1 MELRYRRRMN
11 MPVWSLPGFL
21 LGTDG
26 ADGSYHGLIDEAQH
40 RTQRGLI
47 ANQFG
52 PTIGYPDPKPI
63 QVNTGSWQPN
73 IGWYPQEQPTL
84 DTTIHTNITDWNT
97 NGTLKSAPD
106 TILGQSTAP
115 KSGTLGSYESDG
127 VGSIFGKQGNTGP
140 AGGNS
145 TQGAGFK
152 LNRISGQQWANI
164 GQSTIGMA
172 AAGMQ
177 SFGPVAS
184 QGALLANAG
193 QRTAHGA
200 DYDWIKQNNIDEA
213 GEMYDMRKE
222 NTANTLKA
230 TSAGIGL
237 GTAVGTGIGMSTG
250 AAAGSVAGP
259 IGAVAGAVIG
269 LGVGLL
275 GARHRKAKLRRQ
287 IFNAQQQVNHI
298 NIFNNASAQTDA
310 LSDAY
315 YGEYGNTQGGALY
328 SAKYGK
334 DSFGTAHNVKNA
346 MKQFNSKLS
355 LPDMKKQDE

>member
-1 MELRYRRRMN
+1 
-11 MPVWSLPGFL
+11 
-21 LGTDG
+21 
-26 ADGSYHGLIDEAQH
+26 
-40 RTQRGLI
+40 
-47 ANQFG
+47 
-52 PTIGYPDPKPI
+52 
-63 QVNTGSWQPN
+63 
-73 IGWYPQEQPTL
+73 
-84 DTTIHTNITDWNT
+84 
-97 NGTLKSAPD
+97 
-106 TILGQSTAP
+106 
-115 KSGTLGSYESDG
+115 
-127 VGSIFGKQGNTGP
+127 
-140 AGGNS
+140 
-145 TQGAGFK
+145 
-152 LNRISGQQWANI
+152 
-164 GQSTIGMA
+164 
-172 AAGMQ
+172 
-177 SFGPVAS
+177 
-184 QGALLANAG
+184 
-193 QRTAHGA
+193 
-200 DYDWIKQNNIDEA
+200 
-213 GEMYDMRKE
+213 MRKE

-237 GTAVGTGIGMSTG
+237 GTAVGTGIGMATG
-250 AAAGSVAGP
+250 AAVGGVAGP

>member
-11 MPVWSLPGFL
+11 MPVWSLPGFD
-21 LGTDG
+21 LGFNGQDG
-26 ADGSYHGLIDEAQH
+26 QYHGLIDEAQH

-52 PTIGYPDPKPI
+52 VTIGYPDQKPI
-63 QVNTGSWQPN
+63 PVNTGSWQPN
-73 IGWYPQEQPTL
+73 TGWYPQEQPAL
-84 DTTIHTNITDWNT
+84 DTTIHTNISDWNT
-97 NGTLKSAPD
+97 NGTLKNTPD

-115 KSGTLGSYESDG
+115 KPGTLGSYESNG
-127 VGSIFGKQGNTGP
+127 IGSIFGKQGNTGP
-140 AGGNS
+140 IGGGN

-152 LNRISGQQWANI
+152 LNRISGEQWANI

-184 QGALLANAG
+184 QGTLLANAG
-193 QRTAHGA
+193 QRTAYGA

-213 GEMYDMRKE
+213 GEMSDLRKE

-237 GTAVGTGIGMSTG
+237 GN
-250 AAAGSVAGP
+250 SVAGP

-315 YGEYGNTQGGALY
+315 YGEYGNTQGEALY

-355 LPDMKKQDE
+355 LPDMKK